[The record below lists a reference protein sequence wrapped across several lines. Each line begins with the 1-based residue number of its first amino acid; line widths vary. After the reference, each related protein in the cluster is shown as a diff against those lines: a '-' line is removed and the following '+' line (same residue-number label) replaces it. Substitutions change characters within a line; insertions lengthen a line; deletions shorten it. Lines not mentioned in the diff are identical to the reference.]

1 MSRENR
7 YFEQALSDFMF
18 DAASGGAIRHLVDHG
33 HSVDQ
38 IMKEL
43 DFPTPRE
50 RVEKTVYQYMI
61 ETGMLLDRLPVC
73 GEELFCKT
81 LKKLSFNE
89 LNKQL
94 AGHVQTNG
102 EKNSYMQCPFGYL
115 IKNDSEKLKKEI
127 SCLTSREQEYITGIR
142 WERNVMY
149 HSLNS
154 RMLEI
159 GVQLALN
166 SELEVRFFFLEEKL
180 VLSLE

>member
-1 MSRENR
+1 MSEENR
-7 YFEQALSDFMF
+7 YFEQALSNFMF
-18 DAASGGAIRHLVDHG
+18 DVASGGAIRHLVDHG

-73 GEELFCKT
+73 EDELLCRPM
-81 LKKLSFNE
+81 KKLSAYEF
-89 LNKQL
+89 NKQL
-94 AGHVQTNG
+94 TEHVQING

-115 IKNDSEKLKKEI
+115 MKNDAEKLKKEI
-127 SCLTSREQEYITGIR
+127 SCLTSREQEYIMGIR

-149 HSLNS
+149 HRLNS

-180 VLSLE
+180 SLR